1 MKDLSKVTQNC
12 SLVHPAIEPIHQFS
26 SSASPPPSLSSC
38 ILKRVLQQ
46 NTEGPVRSCTE
57 LLLGPPNPPTHQSA
71 SSTSS
76 PPPPSLSPCRRCMES
91 SSLPMDL
98 SSVSRTSA
106 RNLRALVRF
115 LISTTFCRISSP
127 SLPRSAT
134 TRSSSSAWASTRGWG
149 EDGKRGGQ
157 PRGGR
162 RQLQEDEADV
172 QEGHHRQEL
181 PGGQVLQ
188 HAQQLHAPSDRPT
201 DCRAAEVL
209 PCTETKGPPC
219 SPRHSH
225 RVVVFCG
232 HPFTGKMFQWLP
244 LHR

>member
-1 MKDLSKVTQNC
+1 M
-12 SLVHPAIEPIHQFS
+12 SLPSSLFPCIRYIES
-26 SSASPPPSLSSC
+26 SSR
-38 ILKRVLQQ
+38 ILKD
-46 NTEGPVRSCTE
+46 
-57 LLLGPPNPPTHQSA
+57 LLLGPPNQPTHQSA

-127 SLPRSAT
+127 SLPRSAA
-134 TRSSSSAWASTRGWG
+134 TRSSSSAWASTRGWE
-149 EDGKRGGQ
+149 EDGKRGVSPGAGAVSCRKMRQ
-157 PRGGR
+157 TSR
-162 RQLQEDEADV
+162 RATTARNCQEAKCCSM
-172 QEGHHRQEL
+172 
-181 PGGQVLQ
+181 
-188 HAQQLHAPSDRPT
+188 PSSSMPPVTDRPT
-201 DCRAAEVL
+201 DCRAVEVF
-209 PCTETKGPPC
+209 PCTETKGPLC
-219 SPRHSH
+219 SPLHNH
-225 RVVVFCG
+225 RGVVFCG